1 MIKVA
6 LINCFLSKEE
16 KGKPINEIK
25 DIEIVRKGLIARSYD
40 STRLYIRIIFNV
52 LYISSVYL
60 SLIVNITQHFIQIY
74 SYIIYSPCFIIFW
87 IYISLTI
94 FSPIKIKGC
103 FIGACASESNTKIL
117 LNFIPYSI

>member
-40 STRLYIRIIFNV
+40 STRLYIRIIFKDDST
-52 LYISSVYL
+52 LEFGETL
-60 SLIVNITQHFIQIY
+60 SFLKIEMKYRQCVAILKGLIMPEVITDSFI
-74 SYIIYSPCFIIFW
+74 
-87 IYISLTI
+87 TD
-94 FSPIKIKGC
+94 
-103 FIGACASESNTKIL
+103 EVVDETK
-117 LNFIPYSI
+117 NE